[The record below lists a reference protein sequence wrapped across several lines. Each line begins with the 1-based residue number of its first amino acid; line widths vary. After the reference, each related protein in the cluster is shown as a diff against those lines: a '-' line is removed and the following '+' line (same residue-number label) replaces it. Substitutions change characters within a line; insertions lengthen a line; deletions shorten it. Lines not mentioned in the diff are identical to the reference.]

1 MAVGDPSDP
10 SDPGHPGPPANL
22 NAAPGATRLRLTM
35 LGSGTSTG
43 VPVIGCDCAV
53 CRSTDPRNRRLRPG
67 LHLEAAGGSIVIDTS
82 PDFRQQALRFGIER
96 VDAVLYTHSHADHV
110 FGLDDLRIFNF
121 RQRGS
126 IPCFGSAETMSR
138 MRQIFTYVFDE
149 GQEGGG
155 KPRLELSPVR
165 APFQLLGEQVVP
177 IPVGH
182 GAMEVFGFRVGRFA
196 CVTDVNFISEESF
209 ALLSG
214 VDLLVL
220 SALRYRPHPTH
231 FSLAEAIAVAQRIG
245 ARRTLLTHIAHD
257 IDHGRLLV
265 ELPPGIELGYDGLV
279 ATLD

>member
-1 MAVGDPSDP
+1 MVS
-10 SDPGHPGPPANL
+10 
-22 NAAPGATRLRLTM
+22 APLKQPTRLRLTM
-35 LGSGTSTG
+35 LGTGTSTG

-53 CRSTDPRNRRLRPG
+53 CRSSDPRNRRMRPG
-67 LHLEAAGGSIVIDTS
+67 LRLELAGGSVIIDTS
-82 PDFRQQALRFGIER
+82 PDFREQALRFGIDR

-138 MRQIFTYVFDE
+138 MRQIFTYVFEE

-155 KPRLELSPVR
+155 KPRLELIPVR
-165 APFQLLGEQVVP
+165 APFELCGETVVP

-182 GAMEVFGFRVGRFA
+182 GEMEVYGFRVGAFA
-196 CVTDVNFISEESF
+196 CVTDVNFIAEESF
-209 ALLSG
+209 EKLAG
-214 VDLLVL
+214 VELLVL

-231 FSLAEAIAVAQRIG
+231 FSLAESIAVAQRIG

-257 IDHGRLLV
+257 IDHGRPLLD
-265 ELPPGIELGYDGLV
+265 LPPGIELGYDGLV